1 MSFAEKLSR
10 LQAFLDADDLH
21 EEALDYVATHGYL
34 TALSIC
40 PEQVP
45 EREWIDALFAEPP
58 HYRSDEERQ
67 EIETS
72 LEQLKAHIT
81 RVLASDEDLEL
92 PCDLD
97 LGDEPDDSDLRGWC
111 IGFMEGVF
119 LREEVWFEQAEEEV
133 SELLLPIM
141 VGSGLFDEQP
151 EFDEIARDRHLVDD
165 MVAQIPDLLTNLF
178 LLCLG
183 SFYDFTADRTINQ
196 LDVRHGGVVASAET
210 ALQDAQVAARTVGVA
225 LAQVVEQLAN
235 GSFRTGTVESQA
247 TVGDAVFLGQGDQR
261 LGNATQFLGLGQGG
275 FDQFVFE
282 QRHRHVLEHSL
293 AVRAGAAQVTTTFT
307 MAHGSI
313 PFQTLRSVVT
323 TIRQWPCRLS

>member
-178 LLCLG
+178 LLCQAPEE
-183 SFYDFTADRTINQ
+183 SPPCSSR
-196 LDVRHGGVVASAET
+196 
-210 ALQDAQVAARTVGVA
+210 ARTKERRG
-225 LAQVVEQLAN
+225 
-235 GSFRTGTVESQA
+235 
-247 TVGDAVFLGQGDQR
+247 
-261 LGNATQFLGLGQGG
+261 
-275 FDQFVFE
+275 
-282 QRHRHVLEHSL
+282 
-293 AVRAGAAQVTTTFT
+293 GAA
-307 MAHGSI
+307 GNS
-313 PFQTLRSVVT
+313 PERS
-323 TIRQWPCRLS
+323 CLGAL